1 MKCLWTDSQT
11 HRDSYRCRRVRR
23 EGEGLVVLK
32 EGQKVIIAVGGKVRG
47 VKV

>member
-11 HRDSYRCRRVRR
+11 HRDSRRCRRVFRG
-23 EGEGLVVLK
+23 GEGLVVLE
-32 EGQKVIIAVGGKVRG
+32 EGEKVVVAVGGEVGR